1 MFLLTL
7 GVAIFDV
14 HTRLAHLET
23 AAPLLLATLGAAG
36 VDLVHH
42 PGINLQ
48 PCHTSYSRGG
58 RYSNYYIK
66 R

>member
-1 MFLLTL
+1 
-7 GVAIFDV
+7 V

-23 AAPLLLATLGAAG
+23 NAPLLLATLGAAG